1 VSHVNVARLKRQL
14 KRSRITHDQVAAR
27 AGVTRTMVVHVLAG
41 RAKSAKVVAAAVGL
55 LAEKQIA
62 A

>member
-1 VSHVNVARLKRQL
+1 MTIARLKRQL
-14 KRSRITHDQVAAR
+14 KKARITHDRVAAR

-41 RAKSAKVVAAAVGL
+41 RAKSQKVVAAARGL
-55 LAEKQIA
+55 LAENEVA

>member
-1 VSHVNVARLKRQL
+1 MNVARLKRQL
-14 KRSRITHDQVAAR
+14 KRARITQDVVAAR

-41 RAKSAKVVAAAVGL
+41 RAKSAKVVAAAIGL
-55 LAEKQIA
+55 LAEKEYA

>member
-1 VSHVNVARLKRQL
+1 MNVARLKRQL
-14 KRSRITHDQVAAR
+14 KRARITHDVVAAR

-41 RAKSAKVVAAAVGL
+41 RAVSAKVIAAAVGL
-55 LAEKQIA
+55 LAEKEYA